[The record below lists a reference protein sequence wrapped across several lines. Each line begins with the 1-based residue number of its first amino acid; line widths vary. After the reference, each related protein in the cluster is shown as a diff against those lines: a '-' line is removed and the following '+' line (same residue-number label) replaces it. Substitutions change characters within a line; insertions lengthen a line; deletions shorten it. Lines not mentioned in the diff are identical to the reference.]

1 MPKWITCIKR
11 EEKEVKMDFDITK
24 EPPTEAEIK
33 AERIRLKKKI
43 KVLNLFIVF
52 IISIGTIAAGI
63 VCLAFIKDIFDLLP
77 FLKTNG
83 GGSSCY

>member
-1 MPKWITCIKR
+1 
-11 EEKEVKMDFDITK
+11 MDFDITK

-63 VCLAFIKDIFDLLP
+63 VCLAFIKDIFDLLS

>member
-1 MPKWITCIKR
+1 MTLLPKWITCIKR

-43 KVLNLFIVF
+43 KVID
-52 IISIGTIAAGI
+52 TH
-63 VCLAFIKDIFDLLP
+63 AFTGVALEGFKLRLSLWEPALIPACKGVEFPL
-77 FLKTNG
+77 
-83 GGSSCY
+83 Y

>member
-1 MPKWITCIKR
+1 MTLLPKWITCIKR

-43 KVLNLFIVF
+43 KV
-52 IISIGTIAAGI
+52 
-63 VCLAFIKDIFDLLP
+63 
-77 FLKTNG
+77 
-83 GGSSCY
+83 